1 MNSKRMSSSPL
12 RIYEAAR
19 YAILGLVLFTVVNI
33 LFYFLNSD
41 SYYVSSV
48 FTAYAA
54 TVLLAYEGLLVAGLV
69 VAAVVLA
76 PFVVAFF
83 LSKKKSLWLIIAL
96 VLVALDTAVLAFFC
110 IDDMDFF
117 IGSILDFLAHAAVI
131 VLLALAIKNSKAA
144 LADPIPAEEQAAAD
158 PAIPQPAAQAAAQDT
173 FVDVPGVVSI
183 MENGR
188 NKTMPGEGV
197 ARFNEN
203 ELVIGAKNFGM
214 QMLVGSLLASTKE
227 QLRVPYTEITRAYYA
242 HKNERS
248 VKLDLLDGRTAF
260 IQVGNDHRE
269 RLAALLNAHGLA
281 IEPFVQE

>member
-19 YAILGLVLFTVVNI
+19 YAILGLVLFTAVNI
-33 LFYFLNSD
+33 LLYFLDSD

-48 FTAYAA
+48 FTAYF
-54 TVLLAYEGLLVAGLV
+54 
-69 VAAVVLA
+69 AAVVLEYEGMLAAGLALAAVILA

-96 VLVALDTAVLAFFC
+96 VLVALDTAVLAFLC

-117 IGSILDFLAHAAVI
+117 VGSILDFIAHAAVI

-144 LADPIPAEEQAAAD
+144 LTDPVPAAEQAAAD
-158 PAIPQPAAQAAAQDT
+158 PANPQPAAQAAVEDA
-173 FVDVPGVVSI
+173 FVDVPGLVSV

-188 NKTMPGEGV
+188 NKTLPGEGV
-197 ARFNEN
+197 ARFYEN
-203 ELVIGAKNFGM
+203 ELVLGAKNFGM
-214 QMLVGSLLASTKE
+214 QMLVGSLLASTNE

-248 VKLDLLDGRTAF
+248 VKLDLADGRTAF

-269 RLAALLNAHGLA
+269 RLAALLNAHGLT